1 IAAMADCAS
10 NTGRNF
16 QRVASHALYSP
27 QGAETRTSVRQVGSG
42 GHIMKT
48 AITSAILAASLA
60 LAPLPASAHER
71 VGDAAIGAAAGA
83 VVLGP
88 VGAVAGG
95 VIGYTAGPGI
105 ANEWGL
111 RHRPYRHHRAKVRK
125 N

>member
-1 IAAMADCAS
+1 
-10 NTGRNF
+10 
-16 QRVASHALYSP
+16 
-27 QGAETRTSVRQVGSG
+27 
-42 GHIMKT
+42 MKT
-48 AITSAILAASLA
+48 AIASAILAASLA